1 MKMKTVAQLFFLAL
15 PFLVLVSCVKNN
27 PDPSWLEVNEW
38 TLEQNPNSQY
48 PTGELTQNFT
58 DAWVYVNDEIV
69 GVFEV
74 PFKIPILKNGA
85 ANIKIFP
92 AIRNNGISATK
103 KIYPFVD
110 VYEVNVDLKQNEKVT
125 LNPVTRYK
133 SAVQFWIEEFE
144 LAALKIKNDPV
155 SATQLQ
161 KGNDPSILKWG
172 NYYGYV
178 NLSKTDSTWIGYTE
192 SQMLLPKGQEVYLEL
207 DYYNTN
213 SLTTGVIGISS
224 SEVKNNPN
232 ITVNKQ
238 PASSVKWKKVY
249 IDLRDI
255 VSNSPNAE
263 YFEQSFEAFIEANL
277 QNSFVILD
285 NIKVVHF

>member
-1 MKMKTVAQLFFLAL
+1 MKTHLFIFLSAL
-15 PFLVLVSCVKNN
+15 PFLGLVSCIKNN
-27 PDPSWLEVNEW
+27 PDPAWLEVGEW
-38 TLEQNPNSQY
+38 TLEQNANSQY
-48 PTGELTQNFT
+48 PTGELTHNFT

-74 PFKIPILKNGA
+74 PFKIPLLYSGA

-103 KIYPFVD
+103 KMYQFVD
-110 VYEVNVDLKQNEKVT
+110 VFEVNVDLKKNET
-125 LNPVTRYK
+125 ISLNPVTRYK
-133 SAVQFWIEEFE
+133 SSVRFWLEEFE
-144 LAALKIKNDPV
+144 LAAVKIKNDPV
-155 SATQLQ
+155 AAAELV

-172 NYYGYV
+172 NYYGLV
-178 NLSKTDSTWIGYTE
+178 NLSKVDSTWIGYTE
-192 SQMLLPKGQEVYLEL
+192 AQMQLPRGQEVYLEL

-213 SLTTGVIGISS
+213 SLTTGVIGISA
-224 SEVKNNPN
+224 SEIKPNPN
-232 ITVNKQ
+232 ITLNKQ
-238 PASSVKWKKVY
+238 PASTVKWKKVY

-277 QNSFVILD
+277 QQSFIIFD
-285 NIKVVHF
+285 NVKVVYF